1 MALIPF
7 LNQDLHIHTI
17 YSVGDSAVVKE
28 QTIELVANVK
38 HAKIVGI
45 SDHFEEL
52 GEVYNQYRSEI
63 LKYGLKVGT
72 EVDGSRS
79 VNAASSLDFDYYI
92 YHCWD
97 KPEDY
102 KGIEKLLGTGKP
114 VIIAHPYA
122 TSTQLSK
129 VPNECYIEIN
139 NRYVFRYD
147 WKGFFCGYKDRFK
160 FVFGSDAHQP
170 NWLNQTVSRY
180 VADILGIKET
190 IIF

>member
-52 GEVYNQYRSEI
+52 GEVYDQYRSEI
-63 LKYGLKVGT
+63 LKYDLKVGT

-122 TSTQLSK
+122 TSTQLNK
-129 VPNECYIEIN
+129 VPTECYIEIN

-147 WKGFFCGYKDRFK
+147 WKGFFYGYKDRFK
-160 FVFGSDAHQP
+160 FVLGSDAHQP

-180 VADILGIKET
+180 VADSLGIKET